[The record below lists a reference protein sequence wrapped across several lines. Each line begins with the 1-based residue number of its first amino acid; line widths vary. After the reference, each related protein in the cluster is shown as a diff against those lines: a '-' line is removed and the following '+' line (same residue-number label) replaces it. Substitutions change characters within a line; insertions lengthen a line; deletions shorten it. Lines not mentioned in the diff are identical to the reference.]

1 MRNPK
6 REKAKSAR
14 SVDPMF
20 VWIEQN
26 LEPPKEMV
34 FKPKNYLN
42 TLDIY
47 YKLLLFRFFFL

>member
-6 REKAKSAR
+6 RERAKSAR